1 MLDTQVL
8 RPLLGINDGDPRLE
22 FVPDLRDLG
31 VTTRECDA
39 EASILFTL
47 HAPSIEDLISVAERR
62 EVMSTKTTYVQPKP
76 RTGLF
81 LS

>member
-1 MLDTQVL
+1 VL
-8 RPLLGINDGDPRLE
+8 
-22 FVPDLRDLG
+22 F
-31 VTTRECDA
+31 
-39 EASILFTL
+39 SL
-47 HAPSIEDLISVAERR
+47 HAPSIDDLISVAERG